1 MVQIDKLKAEIA
13 YTEYLMKT
21 AKGKRLYDLQQYRKR
36 MLKDLRIAERYLNKE
51 EKWIKQVSLSSSTL
65 NTN

>member
-51 EKWIKQVSLSSSTL
+51 ERW
-65 NTN
+65 NF